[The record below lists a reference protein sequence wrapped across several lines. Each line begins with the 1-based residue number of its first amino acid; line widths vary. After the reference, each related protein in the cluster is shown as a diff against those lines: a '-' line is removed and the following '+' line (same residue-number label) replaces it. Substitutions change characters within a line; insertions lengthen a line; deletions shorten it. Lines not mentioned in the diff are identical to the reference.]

1 MAGEGE
7 SLARLWLHG
16 PGLVPGLRDM
26 RLPGA
31 EAALAHFRAQGYA
44 VHLRSSGGRLVVLD
58 QGVLNVAITCAGERL
73 PGVEQG
79 FGLMADVLGRA
90 LAALGL
96 ASEVGEVEGSIC
108 AGRYDLSVGGR
119 KVAGLSQR
127 RRRNFALIHA
137 FLLVEG
143 SGEERERIATAFYAL
158 AGATQGDSIRPRS
171 MTSLAE
177 HLAAI
182 TVAQAAEAIGEVL
195 RAL

>member
-1 MAGEGE
+1 MAAEGE

-16 PGLVPGLRDM
+16 PGLVPGMRDM

-31 EAALAHFRAQGYA
+31 DAAVAHFRSQGYD

-58 QGVLNVAITCAGERL
+58 PGVLNVAIAYAGEGL

-90 LAALGL
+90 LGALGL

-108 AGRYDLSVGGR
+108 AGRYDLAIGGR

-127 RRRNFALIHA
+127 RRRNFALVHA

-143 SGEERERIATAFYAL
+143 SGEERERIANAFYAL
-158 AGATQGDSIRPRS
+158 AGATERESIRPAS
-171 MTSLAE
+171 MTTLAE
-177 HLAAI
+177 RLAGI
-182 TVAQAAEAIGEVL
+182 TVARAADAIGGVL